1 MKHRHKSPRK
11 NAQSAAALE
20 PSRPPAPLRPRPRL
34 FAALCVIYALWVAA
48 LLVMYFLTV
57 YPARS

>member
-11 NAQSAAALE
+11 NAQSAADPA
-20 PSRPPAPLRPRPRL
+20 PPRPPAPLRPRPRL
-34 FAALCVIYALWVAA
+34 FVALCVIYALWVAA